1 MWKIKKLLNAVI
13 RHSLA
18 FELSFVDINL
28 NPTTNI
34 YISTHVLKVIQLCII
49 ELLIWTIK
57 TTNKDS

>member
-34 YISTHVLKVIQLCII
+34 YITTRVLKVIQLCII
-49 ELLIWTIK
+49 ELLIRTIK